1 MEFNR
6 KTGGFFTQSRTYFS
20 GCSARVIL
28 VGNRGRNEGTH
39 LVLIEWFAEWEL
51 SIPELVAHFPE
62 LQLTKCKGTVGI
74 G

>member
-28 VGNRGRNEGTH
+28 VGNRGRNEGHTFGINR
-39 LVLIEWFAEWEL
+39 VVRRMGTINTR
-51 SIPELVAHFPE
+51 IGRPFPRI
-62 LQLTKCKGTVGI
+62 TTDKM
-74 G
+74 